1 MIGWVAISLVM
12 AATVATL
19 ATAPVPGALVVLQLR
34 MSGGQAK
41 AGCCYSANSGL
52 IGWMLLLDMAF
63 VTMDYLGDKMEIK
76 LWITI
81 EKIDHKHVRSR
92 YALGCFLCLCFGPV
106 GPLFWFVVA
115 GALTKRS
122 NFEVGACSIYGIIST
137 FSSPKK
143 RRRNSEKERLLRCL
157 SVSLFLGGM
166 CNLPCW
172 QVSRGLGID
181 WGMHY
186 CKPREVRENLPQEA
200 QVARRLR
207 CNKVGFLLVDLEV
220 VCGRWGGLTL
230 VISSGCLWWQQS

>member
-52 IGWMLLLDMAF
+52 IGWML
-63 VTMDYLGDKMEIK
+63 
-76 LWITI
+76 
-81 EKIDHKHVRSR
+81 

-115 GALTKRS
+115 G
-122 NFEVGACSIYGIIST
+122 
-137 FSSPKK
+137 
-143 RRRNSEKERLLRCL
+143 
-157 SVSLFLGGM
+157 
-166 CNLPCW
+166 
-172 QVSRGLGID
+172 
-181 WGMHY
+181 MHY

-200 QVARRLR
+200 QVARVSLMTAIGST
-207 CNKVGFLLVDLEV
+207 CMMLTLFMLLVFVVYPNSSQFQGPFACEEPCADWAMSSSSSEVVVCLNRVTKRCAKPNRQRCWDDKTLCRQTRDVATSTSCPRSCESFSGFASRSDLQVCFNNATAVCLEV
-220 VCGRWGGLTL
+220 TYAGCAVGEITCGP
-230 VISSGCLWWQQS
+230 I